1 MATTVNEVV
10 YTGRTLDLEELVKK
24 ATWRELLIELVESSQ
39 IDPWDVDISLIVDS
53 YLAAKKAM
61 KALDLSIPA
70 NIILAASIL
79 LRMKSDMLGLPSIEE
94 PQPQA
99 DEERIQ
105 RIIPEVTPLSLRA
118 RMQPNRKVTLE
129 ELLDALDEA
138 MKVQQ
143 HREYKI
149 EMENT
154 PVPMLINVDDID
166 KKLDNTLSLVRNNAD
181 VTGMVTFATL
191 ANKFNYAESMLLDL
205 FVPLLFLA
213 HKGDIVLFQEE
224 FFNEIFIKLGAGDA
238 DAGNGTA

>member
-53 YLAAKKAM
+53 YLAAKRAM
-61 KALDLSIPA
+61 KAMDLSVPA

-94 PQPQA
+94 QQPQA
-99 DEERIQ
+99 DEEHAQ
-105 RIIPEVTPLSLRA
+105 RIMPEVTPLSLRA
-118 RMQPNRKVTLE
+118 RMQPHRKVTLE

-138 MKVQQ
+138 MKAQQ
-143 HREYKI
+143 HREYRI

-166 KKLDNTLSLVRNNAD
+166 KKLDNTLSMVRDNAD
-181 VTGMVTFATL
+181 VTGMVTFAAL

-224 FFNEIFIKLGAGDA
+224 FFNEIFIKIGEGDA